1 MSQNQVMNFQVNGE
15 RQPFDALG
23 LMVYLRTYARRLNE
37 EDIDSPV
44 ENWAQCLTRCVN
56 ACNSQLKC
64 GYTQEEAQEFFDLLH
79 ARKCSFAGRFL
90 WQLGTKTVDRL
101 GLMSLQNC
109 AFCKI
114 DNFKSFTWLMNF
126 LMLGAGVGY
135 RITQEDV
142 DQFPPVKSAKIVR
155 QDNKDADFILGDHRG
170 AWIQLLGK
178 VLKAHFYSGKGFTY
192 STQLLRGKNEVIKG
206 FGGVS
211 SGGQVLCDGMA
222 KISGILNQRA
232 MSDNPRLT
240 TVDALDI
247 ANIIG
252 MIVVSGNVRR
262 SAQIACGSFDDVDFL
277 RAKRWDLGVL
287 PNWRC
292 YSNNSVLC
300 DDINDI
306 LDNQEFWHAYEGNG
320 GECLGLINMK
330 LARSCGRIGDTQY
343 PDPKAVCVNPCVT
356 GDTWVMTEYGPK
368 RVFDLVAS
376 NENKSSRV
384 KRLYID
390 GKLYDMS
397 ERGFFMTSVSSKVY
411 KIKLSKGYELKVTG
425 NHKIMTSNRG
435 WVEALQLDRDTDMI
449 VLHNH
454 ENITW
459 KGIGTAEEGKLIG
472 KFFGDGSYDEVGYPF
487 FSVHDPSDYRFNLL
501 NLLEQFLIFQK
512 NISDQIEYGSYEF
525 YVNFLSSFFT
535 TAGELSDKYL
545 TMCLHDKPKNLI
557 ILQRMLQR
565 CGIMTFI
572 LEEEIYIEKQSL
584 PMFAKKIHIYEEGK
598 AEILQEFLREN
609 LFHLSQNKD
618 EQTFTSSIE
627 SITEENSFRPVYDCT
642 VPEMGKFD
650 ANGIVVSNCSEQNL
664 ANFETCCLGEIF
676 LPNIQSFEELKK
688 CVTYVYRSCK
698 HSLTLPCVDSKET
711 EDIVHEHMR
720 MGIGMSGI
728 LQATDEQRSWLSPC
742 YEYLRQ
748 YDKEYSAAHNFPPSI
763 KLTTVKPSGCSRKDS
778 LILTTQG
785 LIRLEELGDVNGF
798 QWQQVDNVQVF
809 TDQPRTELVT
819 KFYVNGHV
827 ETRKIL
833 TSDGVE
839 LESSLNH
846 RYRVFDRHRGYIW
859 KRVDELKVDDNLVV
873 KLGGMSETANEK
885 NTNTLQDSGLAG
897 ILGAMYARQP
907 IISKENQLIGISIP
921 SMNLSNVD
929 FYEKITKVVSLHFP
943 EAFLQISSVPPRIYG
958 DHMRE
963 HTNCL
968 LVFSSEFFQWCERST
983 NGFHFSLLPK
993 IIRTASYGAITAFLN
1008 MFFSLLENKNNFS
1021 LRSEIVQLC
1030 RAASYSLDKYIPN
1043 YKPRFWNGYWLD
1055 PIVSI
1060 VPSACDTYD
1069 IEVENAHHYRLGG
1082 VISHN
1087 TLSLLGH
1094 VSPGIHPAYSTYLI
1108 RRIRVSTESKL
1119 IKLAKDHGY
1128 PVEFVKNFDGTLDYG
1143 TSVISFPYR
1152 YPEGTVVAK
1161 DLTAIQ
1167 QLEWVKYIQTQWSDN
1182 AVSVTVYYKKEELPE
1197 IKQWLK
1203 DNYNLYVKSVS
1214 FLLHSGHGFVQAP
1227 LEEITKEEYDELC
1240 KMCKPIENIG
1250 DICHTEKDDAFA
1262 GEGECVGG
1270 ACPLK

>member
-1 MSQNQVMNFQVNGE
+1 MSQVMNFQVNGV

-37 EDIDSPV
+37 EDVDSPV

-56 ACNSQLKC
+56 ACNTQLNC
-64 GYTQEEAQEFFDLLH
+64 GFTQEEAQDFFDLLH

-142 DQFPPVKSAKIVR
+142 DHFPPIKTAKIVR

-222 KISGILNQRA
+222 KISAILNQRA
-232 MSDNPRLT
+232 LSDNPRLT

-262 SAQIACGSFDDVDFL
+262 SAQIACGSFDDVEFL

-300 DDINDI
+300 DDINEI
-306 LDNQEFWHAYEGNG
+306 IDNKEFWHAYEGNG

-343 PDPKAVCVNPCVT
+343 PDPKAVCVNPCVS
-356 GDTWVMTEYGPK
+356 GDTWVMTDSGAKQVRDLALSEFQTK
-368 RVFDLVAS
+368 RKLF
-376 NENKSSRV
+376 
-384 KRLYID
+384 ID
-390 GKLYDMS
+390 GKLYSMS
-397 ERGFFMTSVSSKVY
+397 ERGFFMTSVSETVY
-411 KIKLSKGYELKVTG
+411 KIKTVKGFEVEVTG
-425 NHKIMTSNRG
+425 NHRIMTTNRG
-435 WVEALQLDRDTDMI
+435 WVEAKNLNILTDCI
-449 VLHNH
+449 VLHH
-454 ENITW
+454 HKDITW
-459 KGIGTAEEGKLIG
+459 NGIGDWVDGIALGELFGGLTCPEDSIVADEGLWQPNYLEEYLVIDGKT
-472 KFFGDGSYDEVGYPF
+472 
-487 FSVHDPSDYRFNLL
+487 
-501 NLLEQFLIFQK
+501 
-512 NISDQIEYGSYEF
+512 ISKQMEHGSYEF
-525 YVNFLSSFFT
+525 YLGFLSGLFN
-535 TAGELSDKYL
+535 TAGQFSSNSICMENQN
-545 TMCLHDKPKNLI
+545 PENLVI
-557 ILQRMLQR
+557 IQRMLHR
-565 CGIMTFI
+565 CGIMSEIVNKNIIFIENVETFAQKI
-572 LEEEIYIEKQSL
+572 RI
-584 PMFAKKIHIYEEGK
+584 FASDKY
-598 AEILQEFLREN
+598 EN
-609 LFHLSQNKD
+609 LSRLVAYNRRDNK
-618 EQTFTSSIE
+618 EVVFSSFIQ
-627 SITEENSFRPVYDCT
+627 SIVVDTKKRPVYDCT
-642 VPEMGKFD
+642 VPEVGKFD
-650 ANGIVVSNCSEQNL
+650 ANGLVVSNCSEQNL

-728 LQATDEQRSWLSPC
+728 LQASDEQRSWLSPC

-748 YDKEYSAAHNFPPSI
+748 YDKEYSTRHNFPPSI
-763 KLTTVKPSGCSRKDS
+763 KLTTVKPSGCSRRDS
-778 LILTTQG
+778 LVLTTDG
-785 LIRLEELGDVNGF
+785 LMRLDELGDVKGDT
-798 QWQQVDNVQVF
+798 WQAVNNVQAF
-809 TDQPRTELVT
+809 TDQHRTEMVT
-819 KFYVNGHV
+819 KFYVNGNV
-827 ETRKIL
+827 ETRKIVTL
-833 TSDGVE
+833 DGVE

-846 RYRVFDRHRGYIW
+846 RYRVFDRNLGYIW
-859 KRVDELKVDDNLVV
+859 KRVDELKKDDNLVV
-873 KLGGMSETANEK
+873 KLGGCADTDLKRDGLNDA
-885 NTNTLQDSGLAG
+885 GLAG
-897 ILGAMYARQP
+897 LLGAMYSKAP
-907 IISKENQLIGISIP
+907 IMSLENKMIGFIIP
-921 SMNLSNVD
+921 VFKLSSVD
-929 FYEKITKVVSLHFP
+929 FYEKITKVIKKHFP
-943 EAFLQISSVPPRIYG
+943 ESYNVLSSIPPSVEG
-958 DHMRE
+958 DVLVE
-963 HTNCL
+963 NKNCTF
-968 LVFSSEFFQWCERST
+968 VFCPALYKWCENAT
-983 NGFHFSLLPK
+983 NGFDFTTIPK
-993 IIRTASYGAITAFLN
+993 LIRTASASSIREFLSV
-1008 MFFSLLENKNNFS
+1008 FFKTLDDKRNYALK
-1021 LRSEIVQLC
+1021 SEIVQLC
-1030 RAASYSLDKYIPN
+1030 RAVNYNLGEYIN
-1043 YKPRFWNGYWLD
+1043 EYKPRFWNGYWLD

-1060 VPSACDTYD
+1060 TPSRCDTFD

-1094 VSPGIHPAYSTYLI
+1094 VSPGIHPAYSRYLI

-1143 TSVISFPYR
+1143 TSVISFPYQ

-1182 AVSVTVYYKKEELPE
+1182 AVSVTVYYKKEELPA

-1203 DNYNLYVKSVS
+1203 ENYNMYVKSVS

-1240 KMCKPIENIG
+1240 KMCKPIEDIG
-1250 DICHTEKDDAFA
+1250 DICHMEKDDAFI
-1262 GEGECVGG
+1262 GEGECAGG